1 MALSPDAAAAR
12 ESTLI
17 AEMTDILRRKMER
30 DHAAGATR
38 RDAHPKTLGVL
49 AGSFT
54 VEDGLPA
61 ALRVGVFSEPRR
73 FECWVRLS
81 NASAK
86 LQPDTVP
93 DLRGLAI
100 KLLYTSGRDGR
111 AAPLG
116 QDFVLLSHPTMP
128 LGTVELFR
136 DLVYYSA
143 ERSLLQLLVKFIATG
158 RLGVLRQLRSA
169 RISPSSPLDIPYW
182 STTPYRFGA
191 KREVKYSVLPTSGYR
206 SPSLGLRAADYLSA
220 AMAAHLDTQE
230 ASFDF
235 CVQLRQADMPLEDA
249 AVRWDEAVSP
259 FLKVATLQ
267 IPRQQFRTPERE
279 ALGEALSYSP
289 GNAWP
294 EHAPLGGIN
303 RARVVIYQQ
312 LAAFRLARDKRAGV
326 V

>member
-1 MALSPDAAAAR
+1 MALPPDAAR

-17 AEMTDILRRKMER
+17 AEMADILRRKMER
-30 DHAAGATR
+30 DHAPGATR

-54 VEDGLPA
+54 VEAGLPA
-61 ALRVGVFSEPRR
+61 ALRLGVFSEPRR
-73 FECWVRLS
+73 FDCWVRLS

-100 KLLYTSGRDGR
+100 KLLYTSGRNGR

-128 LGTVELFR
+128 LGTVQLFR

-143 ERSLLQLLVKFIATG
+143 ERSMLQLLLKFIATG
-158 RLGVLRQLRSA
+158 RLGVLRQLQAA
-169 RISPSSPLDIPYW
+169 RICPSSVLDIPYW

-191 KREVKYSVLPTSGYR
+191 KREVKYSVLPTSDDR
-206 SPSLGLRAADYLSA
+206 SPQFGARGDDYLSA
-220 AMAAHLDTQE
+220 AMAAHLGAQE

-235 CVQLRQADMPLEDA
+235 CVQLRQPDMPLEDA
-249 AVRWDEAVSP
+249 AVRWDESVSP

-267 IPRQQFRTPERE
+267 VPRQQVRTPERE
-279 ALGEALSYSP
+279 ALGEALSFSP

-303 RARVVIYQQ
+303 RARVLIYQQ
-312 LAAFRLARDKRAGV
+312 LAAFRLARDKRDGV